1 MLTKL
6 QTLKI
11 EQVLV
16 HYLLK
21 SKLLTLQ
28 GIGTFQLDAT
38 IPDSMDPDKPIII
51 PENAITFHYDP
62 KVKEDEGLVDFIV
75 EHTNKIRPLASSDLD
90 SYLSLGIQFLNI
102 GKPLT
107 IPNIGTLEKLNS
119 GELAFKPGEL
129 IAQKMEPHK
138 LKRENADE
146 EVEEESLFN
155 DYQQERK
162 SDTGKKVFYALLV
175 LIFIGLIGWAIYHFN
190 SNKSEPAETISST
203 EAIVPVTD
211 SAAKKDTTT
220 APVAMDTFKNKTGFV
235 DTFSF
240 KVVVN
245 EYDNLQRAQSRL
257 ATLKSYNRKVILYT
271 DDSIIYKIAETSMR
285 PLSDTTKVLDS
296 FRRYYSR
303 AYLDIK

>member
-1 MLTKL
+1 MLTKF

-11 EQVLV
+11 DQVLV

-21 SKLLTLQ
+21 NKLLTLQ

-38 IPDSMDPDKPIII
+38 IPDSMDPERPIII

-75 EHTNKIRPLASSDLD
+75 EHTNKIKPLASSDLD
-90 SYLSLGIQFLNI
+90 SYLSLGRQFLNI

-119 GELAFKPGEL
+119 GELAFQPGEL

-138 LKRENADE
+138 LKHEGVEE
-146 EVEEESLFN
+146 EVEEENLFN
-155 DYQQERK
+155 DYQKERR
-162 SDTGKKVFYALLV
+162 SDTGKKVFYALLII
-175 LIFIGLIGWAIYHFN
+175 IFIGLIGWAIYHFN
-190 SNKSEPAETISST
+190 SNKNEPPESISST

-211 SAAKKDTTT
+211 SAVKKDTTV
-220 APVAMDTFKNKTGFV
+220 APVAIDSNKNKPGFV

-245 EYDNLQRAQSRL
+245 EYDNLQAAQSRL

-303 AYLDIK
+303 AYIDIK